1 MLGKD
6 GVKPF
11 VHLKYSYIQKKKKK
25 EFSFG
30 LCTIFCRAQQLYWFT
45 FEVGL
50 PLRDMLPGSVRLPDF

>member
-6 GVKPF
+6 GVKLS
-11 VHLKYSYIQKKKKK
+11 VHLKYLYIEKN

-30 LCTIFCRAQQLYWFT
+30 LCTIFCCAQQLYWFT